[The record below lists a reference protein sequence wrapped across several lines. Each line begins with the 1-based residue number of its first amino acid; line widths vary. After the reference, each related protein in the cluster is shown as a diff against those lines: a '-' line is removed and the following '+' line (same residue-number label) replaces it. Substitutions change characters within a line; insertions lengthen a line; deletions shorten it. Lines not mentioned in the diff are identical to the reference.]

1 MEDERDVRDIDVPNK
16 ETRATSTIEARRTR
30 RGKVSAEDWDNM
42 VRALCIYRLGGM
54 SFLDLLTAW
63 EDILGIAHPPTTDQL

>member
-1 MEDERDVRDIDVPNK
+1 MDTSDAVYISPEFMKRKPNS
-16 ETRATSTIEARRTR
+16 EP
-30 RGKVSAEDWDNM
+30 GKLSAEDWEQM
-42 VRALCIYRLGGM
+42 MRALYAYRLGGM